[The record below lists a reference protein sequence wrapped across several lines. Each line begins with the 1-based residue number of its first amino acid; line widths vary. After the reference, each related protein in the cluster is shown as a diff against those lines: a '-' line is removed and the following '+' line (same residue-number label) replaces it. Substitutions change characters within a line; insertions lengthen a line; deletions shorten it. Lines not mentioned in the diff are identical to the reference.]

1 MKFLFCN
8 KCHKRII
15 PPKYI
20 LGGFSNIKGNIN
32 IKCSDLKCVGQV
44 KIKSK

>member
-15 PPKYI
+15 PPKTL
-20 LGGFSNIKGNIN
+20 LGGFSNIQGNIN
-32 IKCSDLKCVGQV
+32 IKWSDYKWVGQV